1 MESLRRDRVH
11 VGGEGAISEQL
22 YELPATFNSDEV
34 RIDKGTRHSRRRGV
48 PPLRT
53 MLTVRA
59 SARRSHRDR
68 ICISV
73 PSLRIGIRRMGP

>member
-1 MESLRRDRVH
+1 MSSFMKSTSRNL
-11 VGGEGAISEQL
+11 
-22 YELPATFNSDEV
+22 NSDEV

-53 MLTVRA
+53 MLTVQA

-68 ICISV
+68 ICN
-73 PSLRIGIRRMGP
+73 LGPILAHRYPTDGTLTL